1 MASGV
6 QQASRM
12 KISPAHEIVL
22 APSAGKLG
30 REQLLQ
36 QCYDIRIDV
45 FRREMRSSLEDEAD
59 KLVIF
64 LFRSLPQT
72 THRLVQRV
80 TVLIFPL
87 FHSLDDTSEHFLLR
101 LMPSLLPIGTVRVSR
116 TSSGGVPCYTLSR
129 FAILKDYRQ
138 HGFQVGRELV
148 QTLHE
153 WVIADSQSRGEQ
165 IATVLCHSLVTLKS
179 FYGR

>member
-22 APSAGKLG
+22 VSSAKKLG

-45 FRREMRSSLEDEAD
+45 FRREMSSSLEDKAD

-64 LFRSLPQT
+64 MFRSIPQT
-72 THRLVQRV
+72 THWLGQSVYN
-80 TVLIFPL
+80 
-87 FHSLDDTSEHFLLR
+87 
-101 LMPSLLPIGTVRVSR
+101 GTHIS
-116 TSSGGVPCYTLSR
+116 TSS
-129 FAILKDYRQ
+129 
-138 HGFQVGRELV
+138 
-148 QTLHE
+148 
-153 WVIADSQSRGEQ
+153 
-165 IATVLCHSLVTLKS
+165 
-179 FYGR
+179 